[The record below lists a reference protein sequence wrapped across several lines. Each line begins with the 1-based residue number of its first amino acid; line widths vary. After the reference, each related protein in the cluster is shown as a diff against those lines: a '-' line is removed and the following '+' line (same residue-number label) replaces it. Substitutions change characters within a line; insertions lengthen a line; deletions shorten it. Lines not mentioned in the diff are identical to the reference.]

1 MAEDE
6 QKTPLQEAFEQ
17 IDEVRAKKQSRPTPL
32 ANSLQGL
39 LRPALGTPVRPASP
53 SPTPGAPDLYLWT
66 GPLTLRAGWYR
77 MGAVPST
84 ARRSVRWWRWPA
96 INSPRRSWMT
106 P

>member
-32 ANSLQGL
+32 ANSLHGL

-53 SPTPGAPDLYLWT
+53 PPTHPGCSRPVPVD
-66 GPLTLRAGWYR
+66 RAAHAACW
-77 MGAVPST
+77 V
-84 ARRSVRWWRWPA
+84 V
-96 INSPRRSWMT
+96 
-106 P
+106 

>member
-53 SPTPGAPDLYLWT
+53 PPTPAPGAPDLYLWT
-66 GPLTLRAGWYR
+66 GPLTLVLGGIGWERYPRPRGGPCAGGDGR
-77 MGAVPST
+77 QSFLRSGAG
-84 ARRSVRWWRWPA
+84 
-96 INSPRRSWMT
+96 
-106 P
+106 